1 MSPITE
7 RSIAIDGEIF
17 ADRRGET
24 RRRVLKGAR
33 LGFNEGYGA
42 MECVVRNQSERGAR
56 LVLGDTMGVPSRF
69 ELAVAGESEPRSAR
83 VCWRT
88 GEAVGIRFD

>member
-7 RSIAIDGEIF
+7 RSIAIDGELF

-33 LGFNEGYGA
+33 LAFNKGYGA

-69 ELAVAGESEPRSAR
+69 DLEISGEGDLRPATVR
-83 VCWRT
+83 WRT
-88 GEAVGIRFD
+88 GEAVGIAFD